1 MTVEEPTP
9 QGSRGPLAIAV
20 GAVIAATAIAIA
32 IVVAAARLARQ
43 RGTRVAMSLHI
54 DRSAPDVFAFIS
66 DTRHDLQWL
75 GNAVARRKVTAGPI
89 GVGTRF
95 ESTDRL
101 GPRTIE
107 TTEEIIEFEQDRRV
121 MARVSE
127 SWDGAYEICV
137 EPDDGGTLLSVD
149 MNVHG
154 NGLLGLLDMLPDA
167 VMRRQ
172 FERDAGRL
180 KELLE
185 RRGERLST
193 TDDDVAVEVAS
204 AKRRVAVPIEPEA
217 DPISPVSE
225 EMAAK

>member
-9 QGSRGPLAIAV
+9 QASRGPLAIAV
-20 GAVIAATAIAIA
+20 GAIIAATAIA

-75 GNAVARRKVTAGPI
+75 SNAVARRKVTAGPI

-137 EPDDGGTLLSVD
+137 EPDDEGTLLSVD
-149 MNVHG
+149 MSVSG

-185 RRGERLST
+185 QRQERLSS
-193 TDDDVAVEVAS
+193 TDDDTAAEVVS

-217 DPISPVSE
+217 DPIGPVTE
-225 EMAAK
+225 ETAAR

>member
-9 QGSRGPLAIAV
+9 QASRGPLAIAV
-20 GAVIAATAIAIA
+20 GAIIAATAIAM
-32 IVVAAARLARQ
+32 VVAAARLARQ

-137 EPDDGGTLLSVD
+137 EPDDEGTLLSVD
-149 MNVHG
+149 MSVSG

-185 RRGERLST
+185 QRQERLSS
-193 TDDDVAVEVAS
+193 TDDDTAAEVVS

-217 DPISPVSE
+217 DPIGPVTE
-225 EMAAK
+225 ETAAR

>member
-1 MTVEEPTP
+1 MTVEEPMP
-9 QGSRGPLAIAV
+9 RSRRGPLAAAA
-20 GAVIAATAIAIA
+20 GAVIAATATA
-32 IVVAAARLARQ
+32 IVIAAVRRARQ
-43 RGTRVAMSLHI
+43 HGTRLTMHMHI
-54 DRSAPDVFAFIS
+54 DRSVPDVFAFIS

-75 GNAVARRKVTAGPI
+75 SNAVTRRKVTAGPI

-107 TTEEIIEFEQDRRV
+107 TTEEILEFEQDRRV
-121 MARVSE
+121 KTRVSE
-127 SWDGAYEICV
+127 SWDGAYEVRV
-137 EPDDGGTLLSVD
+137 EPDDGGTLLSLD

-154 NGLLGLLDMLPDA
+154 NGLLGFLDMLPDV

-172 FERDAGRL
+172 YERDAGRL

-185 RRGERLST
+185 RRQERLST
-193 TDDDVAVEVAS
+193 TDDDAAAEVAP

-217 DPISPVSE
+217 DPISPVTE
-225 EMAAK
+225 ETEVG

>member
-1 MTVEEPTP
+1 MTVEEPMP
-9 QGSRGPLAIAV
+9 RSRRGPLAAAV
-20 GAVIAATAIAIA
+20 GAVIAVTASA
-32 IVVAAARLARQ
+32 Q

-54 DRSAPDVFAFIS
+54 DRSTPDVFAFIS
-66 DTRHDLQWL
+66 DTRHDSQWL
-75 GNAVARRKVTAGPI
+75 GNAVTRRKVTAGPI
-89 GVGTRF
+89 GAGTRF

-121 MARVSE
+121 KTRVSG
-127 SWDGAYEICV
+127 SWDGAYEVRV

-149 MNVHG
+149 MNVSG

-167 VMRRQ
+167 VMRRE

-185 RRGERLST
+185 RRDERLST
-193 TDDDVAVEVAS
+193 TDDDTAAEVAP

-217 DPISPVSE
+217 DPISSVPE
-225 EMAAK
+225 ETEVG

>member
-1 MTVEEPTP
+1 MTVEEPMP
-9 QGSRGPLAIAV
+9 RSRRGPLAAAV
-20 GAVIAATAIAIA
+20 GAVIAVTTSA
-32 IVVAAARLARQ
+32 IVIAAARRARQ
-43 RGTRVAMSLHI
+43 RGTRLAMSLHI
-54 DRSAPDVFAFIS
+54 DRSVPDVFAFVT

-75 GNAVARRKVTAGPI
+75 GDAEARRKVTAGPI

-121 MARVSE
+121 KTRVSE
-127 SWDGAYEICV
+127 SWDGAYEVRV
-137 EPDDGGTLLSVD
+137 EPDDGGTLLSLD

-154 NGLLGLLDMLPDA
+154 NGLLGFLDMLPDV

-172 FERDAGRL
+172 YERDAGRL

-185 RRGERLST
+185 GRQERLST
-193 TDDDVAVEVAS
+193 TDDDAAAEVAP
-204 AKRRVAVPIEPEA
+204 AKHRVAVPIEPEA
-217 DPISPVSE
+217 DPISSVAE
-225 EMAAK
+225 ETEVG